1 MSFIASITRAHDF
14 PAGLVLRVLNIA
26 ESTYYHW
33 RARQVSPSRREL
45 DDAALLEQIV
55 KVRSVNEFAATY
67 GSPRV
72 WLELRRQGV
81 RVGRK
86 RVERIMRTHGLQ
98 GAHLRRGWKHGSTRQ
113 NPHHTAAPDLV
124 ERDFRAEAPNRLWVA
139 DLTRLVTGEGV
150 LWLASVRDAFA
161 NRVVGWATDPRAT
174 TVLVLTALNH
184 ALRSREVRAGQL
196 VFHSDKGAQYTALRF
211 TQRLVDAG
219 VAPSTG
225 STGDSFDNALAENLW
240 STIKVELMYWPGTT
254 FATRTEAEH
263 ALLRYIDGWYNPRR
277 IQAGL
282 GGLSPDEYEETYHR
296 AQRDH
301 HDR

>member
-1 MSFIASITRAHDF
+1 MSFIDAHDF
-14 PAGLVLRVLNIA
+14 PAGLVLRVLDVP
-26 ESTYYHW
+26 ESTYYDW

-86 RVERIMRTHGLQ
+86 RVERIMREHGLQ

-113 NPHHTAAPDLV
+113 NPNHTAAPDLV
-124 ERDFRAEAPNRLWVA
+124 DRDFRAEAPNRLWVA

-161 NRVVGWATDPRAT
+161 NRIVGWATDPRAT

-196 VFHSDKGAQYTALRF
+196 IFHSDKGAQYTALRF

-225 STGDSFDNALAENLW
+225 STGDSFDC
-240 STIKVELMYWPGTT
+240 
-254 FATRTEAEH
+254 EH
-263 ALLRYIDGWYNPRR
+263 PR
-277 IQAGL
+277 A
-282 GGLSPDEYEETYHR
+282 
-296 AQRDH
+296 AAVAV
-301 HDR
+301 

>member
-1 MSFIASITRAHDF
+1 MPRCSSRSWKIRAAH
-14 PAGLVLRVLNIA
+14 
-26 ESTYYHW
+26 
-33 RARQVSPSRREL
+33 
-45 DDAALLEQIV
+45 
-55 KVRSVNEFAATY
+55 EFAATY

-86 RVERIMRTHGLQ
+86 RVERIMREHGLQ
-98 GAHLRRGWKHGSTRQ
+98 GAHLRRGGKHGSTRQ
-113 NPHHTAAPDLV
+113 NPSHTAAPDLV
-124 ERDFRAEAPNRLWVA
+124 DRDFRVASPNRLWGA

-161 NRVVGWATDPRAT
+161 NRIVGWATDPRAT
-174 TVLVLTALNH
+174 TTLVLTALNH
-184 ALRSREVRAGQL
+184 ALRSRQVRAGEL
-196 VFHSDKGAQYTALRF
+196 IFHSDKGAQYTALRF

-254 FATRTEAEH
+254 FATRAEAEH
-263 ALLRYIDGWYNPRR
+263 ALVRYIDGWYNPRR

-282 GGLSPDEYEETYHR
+282 GGLSPDEYEDAYHR
-296 AQRDH
+296 ARLDPH
-301 HDR
+301 R